1 MIWATVSSQ
10 SCFCWLYRA
19 SPSLAAKNII
29 NPISILTIW
38 WCPRGESSLALL
50 EEGVCYVT
58 SHNWPSEYLLL
69 RNVYSN
75 PLLFNRSFTSASLR
89 PRRLQHT
96 RLPCPSLS
104 LRVCTNSC
112 PLSWW
117 CHPTISSSVIPYF
130 SCLQSLPTS
139 GSFSMSWLFAS
150 GGQSIGISASASV
163 LSMNIQ
169 GWFLLGLTG
178 LISLQSKGLSKAFSN
193 TTICKHWF
201 FGTQPSL
208 WSNSHIHTWLLE
220 KPQLELYRPWSAK
233 GHVCFLRT
241 SFPCS
246 EETWSLVIK
255 RMLLDPT
262 PSWFGAPAEQPSA
275 WWSVTRS

>member
-38 WCPRGESSLALL
+38 WCPRVESSFALL

-130 SCLQSLPTS
+130 CLQSFP
-139 GSFSMSWLFAS
+139 AS
-150 GGQSIGISASASV
+150 GLLQWISSLHQVTKV
-163 LSMNIQ
+163 LEFQLTNIR
-169 GWFLLGLTG
+169 WLKLANTFRNLILLLG
-178 LISLQSKGLSKAFSN
+178 
-193 TTICKHWF
+193 C
-201 FGTQPSL
+201 
-208 WSNSHIHTWLLE
+208 
-220 KPQLELYRPWSAK
+220 
-233 GHVCFLRT
+233 
-241 SFPCS
+241 
-246 EETWSLVIK
+246 
-255 RMLLDPT
+255 
-262 PSWFGAPAEQPSA
+262 
-275 WWSVTRS
+275 

>member
-1 MIWATVSSQ
+1 MPSNHLI
-10 SCFCWLYRA
+10 FC
-19 SPSLAAKNII
+19 
-29 NPISILTIW
+29 
-38 WCPRGESSLALL
+38 
-50 EEGVCYVT
+50 
-58 SHNWPSEYLLL
+58 YLLL
-69 RNVYSN
+69 
-75 PLLFNRSFTSASLR
+75 
-89 PRRLQHT
+89 
-96 RLPCPSLS
+96 
-104 LRVCTNSC
+104 SC
-112 PLSWW
+112 P
-117 CHPTISSSVIPYF
+117 
-130 SCLQSLPTS
+130 QSFPES
-139 GSFSMSWLFAS
+139 GSFPTSQLFTS
-150 GGQSIGISASASV
+150 GGQSIGASASV
-163 LSMNIQ
+163 LPMNIQ
-169 GWFLLGLTG
+169 DWFLLGFTV
-178 LISLQSKGLSKAFSN
+178 LISFQSKGLSKVFSN
-193 TTICKHWF
+193 TTICKHRF